1 MALRILGIDPGSRI
15 TGFGVIEIAQGQ
27 LSYVTSGCI
36 RVEGK
41 QLPERLKSIFNGISE
56 IVNDFHPDELAI
68 EQVFVKNNVDSALK
82 LGQARGAAIC
92 AAVTKELDVFEYT
105 PTQIKQAIVGKGHA
119 DKAQVQFMV
128 RAILN
133 LPGLPQQDAADAL
146 ACALCHRHTRET
158 LGQIGGQMKEVNL

>member
-15 TGFGVIEIAQGQ
+15 TGFGVIEITEGQ
-27 LSYVTSGCI
+27 LTYVTSGCI

-41 QLPERLKSIFNGISE
+41 ALPERLKSIFNSVSE
-56 IVNDFHPDELAI
+56 IVTDFRPDEMAV

-92 AAVTKELDVFEYT
+92 AGVTQDLEIFEYT
-105 PTQIKQAIVGKGHA
+105 PTQIKQAIVGRGHA

-128 RAILN
+128 RAILS

-158 LGQIGGQMKEVNL
+158 LGQLKEVNL